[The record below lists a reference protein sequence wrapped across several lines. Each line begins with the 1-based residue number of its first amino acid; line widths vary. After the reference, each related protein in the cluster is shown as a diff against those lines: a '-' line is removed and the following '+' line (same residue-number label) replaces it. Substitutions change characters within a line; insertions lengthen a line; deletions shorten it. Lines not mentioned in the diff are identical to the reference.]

1 MTHLCCTSCRLR
13 FAPSVDELAPCP
25 LCGAAKIS
33 LDAESAVGFRRDH
46 TEIPQTLAAAV
57 ALRLPDGRG
66 T

>member
-13 FAPSVDELAPCP
+13 FARSDDELVPCP

-33 LDAESAVGFRRDH
+33 LDAESALGFRRH
-46 TEIPQTLAAAV
+46 HAEVPETLAAAV
-57 ALRLPDGRG
+57 ALRLPDGLG